1 MIFGRKDPTTACPL
15 VHMTGL
21 FFVNYNIANLEKC
34 FFERIIHENPT
45 KRTVRLTFSI
55 FREII
60 RCFSVEVFPFSFEVL
75 TAATCNEVYERLA
88 KDGLQ
93 PVTPADFVKS
103 CVPFFVCSLLL
114 LLRWSVFSVLFCAYS
129 ITSVLHFRTHYVY
142 IYIHT
147 VTFFFFFLSLIASFC
162 FSCLCVCSC
171 AFVHVVVIVFFVW
184 KTVVAS
190 LDWMTRSHLVAWS
203 ISRWR

>member
-142 IYIHT
+142 IYIHIRLRSSSFSWAWLLPF
-147 VTFFFFFLSLIASFC
+147 VSLVCVFVLVR
-162 FSCLCVCSC
+162 LCMS
-171 AFVHVVVIVFFVW
+171 
-184 KTVVAS
+184 S
-190 LDWMTRSHLVAWS
+190 
-203 ISRWR
+203 

>member
-93 PVTPADFVKS
+93 PSPVTPADFVKS
-103 CVPFFVCSLLL
+103 CVLFFCFFDDLY
-114 LLRWSVFSVLFCAYS
+114 FLFCFVPIRLLAFFIFALTMY
-129 ITSVLHFRTHYVY
+129 IF
-142 IYIHT
+142 IYIRLRSSSFSWAWLLPF
-147 VTFFFFFLSLIASFC
+147 VSLVCVFVLVR
-162 FSCLCVCSC
+162 LCMS
-171 AFVHVVVIVFFVW
+171 
-184 KTVVAS
+184 S
-190 LDWMTRSHLVAWS
+190 
-203 ISRWR
+203 